1 MSPVSLW
8 INSTDS
14 GEQHRLRKTIV
25 VNSLLFITGFSI
37 VFITFGASASL
48 IGQILTNYQN
58 LIRKVGGVFI
68 ILFGLFL
75 MGACEAQVSDGRE
88 AHSPAQSPGRLCRFI
103 TDRRHLCRRLA
114 PCVGPVLGTM
124 LLYAGTTETLM
135 DGVTLLA
142 FYSFGLGFPLFMA
155 AMGVNR
161 FLASFKQVRAYLQVI
176 SVSSGVALVVFGVL
190 IYSDRLA
197 NLTSI
202 FERYGIGS
210 YLGTDG

>member
-1 MSPVSLW
+1 MAEKR
-8 INSTDS
+8 I
-14 GEQHRLRKTIV
+14 HLRSRPAGYAG
-25 VNSLLFITGFSI
+25 SLLIGA
-37 VFITFGASASL
+37 TFAAGW
-48 IGQILTNYQN
+48 T
-58 LIRKVGGVFI
+58 
-68 ILFGLFL
+68 
-75 MGACEAQVSDGRE
+75 
-88 AHSPAQSPGRLCRFI
+88 
-103 TDRRHLCRRLA
+103 
-114 PCVGPVLGTM
+114 PCVGQVLGMM

-142 FYSFGLGFPLFMA
+142 LYSFGLGFPLFMA

-161 FLASFKQVRAYLQVI
+161 FLASFKQVRAYLRLI
-176 SVSSGVALVVFGVL
+176 SVSSGVALAMSGVL